1 MSPKLILLVI
11 AAYLS
16 GSIPTAY
23 IVGRLKAGI
32 DITQH
37 GSGNVGGTN
46 ALRVLGLGPAL
57 LVAMIDISKAL
68 LPTLLAK
75 KLFVVEIWPA
85 LVVALAA
92 ILGHNYSAY
101 LRLRG
106 GKGIATT
113 IGACL
118 VLFPS
123 QVLYLLPLALAVVF
137 LTRYVSL
144 GSLALVTSLPLLL
157 IYQRAT
163 PVEVCFALAI
173 ALLGIWRHRANIA
186 RLLTGTEN
194 RLGSKK

>member
-92 ILGHNYSAY
+92 I
-101 LRLRG
+101 
-106 GKGIATT
+106 
-113 IGACL
+113 
-118 VLFPS
+118 
-123 QVLYLLPLALAVVF
+123 
-137 LTRYVSL
+137 
-144 GSLALVTSLPLLL
+144 
-157 IYQRAT
+157 
-163 PVEVCFALAI
+163 
-173 ALLGIWRHRANIA
+173 
-186 RLLTGTEN
+186 
-194 RLGSKK
+194 

>member
-1 MSPKLILLVI
+1 
-11 AAYLS
+11 
-16 GSIPTAY
+16 
-23 IVGRLKAGI
+23 
-32 DITQH
+32 
-37 GSGNVGGTN
+37 
-46 ALRVLGLGPAL
+46 
-57 LVAMIDISKAL
+57 
-68 LPTLLAK
+68 
-75 KLFVVEIWPA
+75 
-85 LVVALAA
+85 
-92 ILGHNYSAY
+92 SAY

-163 PVEVCFALAI
+163 PVEVCFALAV

>member
-1 MSPKLILLVI
+1 
-11 AAYLS
+11 
-16 GSIPTAY
+16 
-23 IVGRLKAGI
+23 
-32 DITQH
+32 
-37 GSGNVGGTN
+37 
-46 ALRVLGLGPAL
+46 
-57 LVAMIDISKAL
+57 MIDISKAL

-163 PVEVCFALAI
+163 PVEVCFALAV